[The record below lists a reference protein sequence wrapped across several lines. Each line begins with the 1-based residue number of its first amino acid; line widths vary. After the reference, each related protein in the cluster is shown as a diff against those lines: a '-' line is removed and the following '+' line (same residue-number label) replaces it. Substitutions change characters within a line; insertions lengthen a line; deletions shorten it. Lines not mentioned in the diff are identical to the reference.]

1 MRPDFPKCTKRNFEY
16 RYLFIKTVH
25 HVISMFLSLSTI
37 QMENFI
43 QLKMAQKNLDW
54 GIFNFSYFPSFYSQ
68 FISETVKRKTI
79 FFLPP
84 LTYEV

>member
-43 QLKMAQKNLDW
+43 QLKMAQKIWIGGFLILVIFHLFTPNLFQRQSK
-54 GIFNFSYFPSFYSQ
+54 GRQ
-68 FISETVKRKTI
+68 F
-79 FFLPP
+79 FFAPIDL
-84 LTYEV
+84 